1 MKENERMSHKGLTII
16 EALAGILILS
26 FVMVGTMTI
35 LINSRTQSKATEEYL
50 IASQVG
56 IMLSNYVTT
65 YMTDEVNSSNL
76 ESFMDGYAPGV
87 NRELNYLT
95 CGTYFGNDFCDT
107 LYNQPPIGGRT
118 YNHENI
124 MISVVKPI
132 HATSIIKV
140 TITINY
146 FSSRMTSVEAFVYV

>member
-1 MKENERMSHKGLTII
+1 MNHKGLTII

-50 IASQVG
+50 IASQVA

-65 YMTDEVNSSNL
+65 YMTDDAHSADL
-76 ESFMDGYAPGV
+76 KSFMEGYASGV
-87 NRELNYLT
+87 SRDLLPNT
-95 CGTYFGNDFCDT
+95 CGTYFDHDFCT
-107 LYNQPPIGGRT
+107 NLFFQPPIGGRT

-124 MISVVKPI
+124 FISVVKPI
-132 HATSIIKV
+132 NAQSIIKV

-146 FSSRMTSVEAFVYV
+146 FSHRMTSVEAFVNV

>member
-1 MKENERMSHKGLTII
+1 MNHKGLTII

-65 YMTDEVNSSNL
+65 YMTDDANSQNL
-76 ESFMDGYAPGV
+76 ELFMEGYAPGV
-87 NRELNYLT
+87 SRDLT
-95 CGTYFGNDFCDT
+95 ASTCTIYFNNDFCT
-107 LYNQPPIGGRT
+107 NLFSQPPIGGRT

-124 MISVVKPI
+124 FISVVKPI
-132 HATSIIKV
+132 NATSIIKV